1 MKRGLQLNIA
11 LLAVSLLAGC
21 ASQGINEKY
30 LTGKEKESETG
41 LVVVSYAISGQ
52 WRNSQNAEVWFRSL
66 DEKIKGT
73 VNNPASAPRY
83 LVSGERLPESAPA
96 DLVLDPAN
104 PVGGVNVLRL
114 PAGEYEFYFFDSRNA
129 KPLPTA
135 LIRATFQARGFFSS
149 KFTVRPGTTTYV
161 GRLHFHYPPEPRVT
175 FKIVD
180 KSSEDIQVLKRE
192 HEQLRT
198 TPIGVAV
205 SPFIY

>member
-1 MKRGLQLNIA
+1 MKRSLQLSIV
-11 LLAVSLLAGC
+11 LLAVSLLVGC
-21 ASQGINEKY
+21 VASGINEKY

-83 LVSGERLPESAPA
+83 LISGERLPDPAPA
-96 DLVLDPAN
+96 DLFIDVAN

-135 LIRATFQARGFFSS
+135 LIRAGFQARANFKA
-149 KFTVRPGTTTYV
+149 KFTVKPGTTTYV
-161 GRLHFHYPPEPRVT
+161 GRLHFHYPPDVRVT

-180 KSSEDIQVLKRE
+180 KSKEDLLVLKRE
-192 HEQLRT
+192 HEQLRE
-198 TPIGVAV
+198 TPVEVAV
-205 SPFIY
+205 PSFAY